1 MKTILLGAAAVTAGV
16 SAVMAS
22 VSIAAAADREPR
34 AVLKARPMVA
44 QPLGWTGFYLGGNL
58 GYAWGHAKTEIV
70 EAGSIGSFPGILPG
84 TPTVNNP
91 FAASHSTGIN
101 GVIGGGQLGYNWQ
114 FHPKLVAGVEADLQ
128 ASSVRGSFAAADPF
142 AGGVCIGAVP
152 PNICL

>member
-58 GYAWGHAKTEIV
+58 GYAWGHARTKIV
-70 EAGSIGSFPGILPG
+70 EAGSITSFAGLPAAA
-84 TPTVNNP
+84 TINNP
-91 FAASHSTGIN
+91 FAASHSTRIN

-114 FHPKLVAGVEADLQ
+114 FHPKLVA
-128 ASSVRGSFAAADPF
+128 
-142 AGGVCIGAVP
+142 
-152 PNICL
+152 